1 MASWRRSYPRVT
13 FPSCSRHRRNL
24 PVNFTRVFG
33 NELLGETPSST
44 EKMFHVK
51 HSYDENGGVREPLFC
66 KRMFHVKHPRGT
78 ERRTSLDEVDACG
91 RGKSV

>member
-24 PVNFTRVFG
+24 PVNSTRVFG
-33 NELLGETPSST
+33 NELLGETPSIT

-51 HSYDENGGVREPLFC
+51 HSYDENEGGTGAAVLQTNVSRE
-66 KRMFHVKHPRGT
+66 
-78 ERRTSLDEVDACG
+78 TSQ
-91 RGKSV
+91 RH